1 MHDRRSLSCT
11 QNCEG
16 PIPMHE
22 GEAFRDL
29 VRINHR
35 FDSSGFNLACEA
47 LLLGMWNVLD
57 MY

>member
-1 MHDRRSLSCT
+1 
-11 QNCEG
+11 
-16 PIPMHE
+16 MHE
-22 GEAFRDL
+22 GEAFRDS
-29 VRINHR
+29 VRINLR